1 MSRRYCTPSAAPGIS
16 LTRVRPPRRRPQA
29 AAFRGALWITLIA
42 VITTVVALSVQHF
55 QTVRVLKTELEHLLE
70 GEADALVLRYRDG
83 GVGGLAT
90 YIDEQTRTQR
100 RDVVYM
106 VSDRAGRR
114 LAGNILVWPNGLA
127 AEHLAI
133 TTVRVQRGGQVQSR
147 RIEAEVRA
155 LGPDTRLLVGHLADS
170 RIALGRRYWISL
182 ALSVLATAVLGLS
195 LGWLVS
201 RRGVRVV
208 RAAADTGDRFLSGHL
223 DERLKV
229 SPRDD
234 EFDRLAEVFNACLD
248 EIERMVRSLRAAT
261 DGLAHDLKTPLTR
274 IKARLELAA
283 LRGHEAPQQDI
294 LAETARDLDALL
306 ALVNG
311 LLVLARADATTAD
324 SFVALDLA
332 AVAQEAY
339 DLYAPLAEDAG
350 QHLLLR
356 LSPAPARGV
365 SSLLLHATANL
376 IDNAIKHGNPGGQIV
391 VATGIDGAA
400 SSLTIGDRGPGIAP
414 DARERAVQRFSR
426 LDESRS
432 TPGSGL
438 GLSLVAT
445 VARVHRGHLV
455 LADNQ
460 PGLRAELRLPLSPG
474 RDLRPAREA
483 KEVNGETGRVIG
495 AEG

>member
-1 MSRRYCTPSAAPGIS
+1 MTRAKPS
-16 LTRVRPPRRRPQA
+16 RRRPQA
-29 AAFRGALWITLIA
+29 AAFHGALWITLIA
-42 VITTVVALSVQHF
+42 VVTTVVALSVQHF

-83 GVGGLAT
+83 GVGGLAS

-106 VSDRAGRR
+106 VSDGGGRR
-114 LAGNILVWPNGLA
+114 LAGNVLIWPGGLT

-133 TTVRVQRGGQVQSR
+133 TTVRVRRGGQVQSR
-147 RIEAEVRA
+147 RIEAEVRT
-155 LGPDTRLLVGHLADS
+155 LGPDTQLLVGHLADS
-170 RIALGRRYWISL
+170 RIALGRRYWMSL

-324 SFVALDLA
+324 SFVPLDLA

-376 IDNAIKHGNPGGQIV
+376 IDNAIKHGSPGGQIV
-391 VATGIDGAA
+391 VATRIDGAA

-445 VARVHRGHLV
+445 VARVHRGQLV

-460 PGLRAELRLPLSPG
+460 PGLRAELRLPLSPD
-474 RDLRPAREA
+474 RDLRPARAA
-483 KEVNGETGRVIG
+483 KEVTGETGRVIG
-495 AEG
+495 TEG

>member
-1 MSRRYCTPSAAPGIS
+1 M
-16 LTRVRPPRRRPQA
+16 
-29 AAFRGALWITLIA
+29 
-42 VITTVVALSVQHF
+42 VALSVQHF
-55 QTVRVLKTELEHLLE
+55 QTVRVLKIELEHLLE

-83 GVGGLAT
+83 GFGVLAS
-90 YIDEQTRTQR
+90 YIDEQALMQR
-100 RDVVYM
+100 RDLVYM
-106 VSDRAGRR
+106 VADGAGRR
-114 LAGNILVWPNGLA
+114 LAGNVLIWPSGLA
-127 AEHLAI
+127 SEHLAI
-133 TTVRVQRGGQVQSR
+133 TIVRVRRGGQVQSR
-147 RIEAEVRA
+147 RIEAEVRT

-170 RIALGRRYWISL
+170 RIALGRRYWMSL

-208 RAAADTGDRFLSGHL
+208 RAAADTGDRFLSGRL

-283 LRGHEAPQQDI
+283 LRGGESPQQDT

-324 SFVALDLA
+324 NFVALDLA
-332 AVAQEAY
+332 EVAQEAY
-339 DLYAPLAEDAG
+339 DLYAPLAEEAG
-350 QHLLLR
+350 QRLLLR

-376 IDNAIKHGNPGGQIV
+376 IDNAIKHGTLGGQIV
-391 VATGIDGAA
+391 VATAIHGAA
-400 SSLTIGDRGPGIAP
+400 SSLTIADRGPGIAP
-414 DARERAVQRFSR
+414 DARERALQRFSR

-445 VARVHRGHLV
+445 VARVHRGQLI
-455 LADNQ
+455 LADNH
-460 PGLRAELRLPLSPG
+460 PGLRAELWLPLSRG
-474 RDLRPAREA
+474 RDQQPARA
-483 KEVNGETGRVIG
+483 GKQITGATACG
-495 AEG
+495 TGTEW

>member
-1 MSRRYCTPSAAPGIS
+1 MSP
-16 LTRVRPPRRRPQA
+16 
-29 AAFRGALWITLIA
+29 
-42 VITTVVALSVQHF
+42 
-55 QTVRVLKTELEHLLE
+55 
-70 GEADALVLRYRDG
+70 
-83 GVGGLAT
+83 
-90 YIDEQTRTQR
+90 
-100 RDVVYM
+100 
-106 VSDRAGRR
+106 
-114 LAGNILVWPNGLA
+114 
-127 AEHLAI
+127 
-133 TTVRVQRGGQVQSR
+133 
-147 RIEAEVRA
+147 
-155 LGPDTRLLVGHLADS
+155 
-170 RIALGRRYWISL
+170 

-283 LRGHEAPQQDI
+283 LRGPEAPTQDI
-294 LAETARDLDALL
+294 LADTARDLDALL
-306 ALVNG
+306 SLVNG

-350 QHLLLR
+350 QHLVLQV
-356 LSPAPARGV
+356 SPAPARGV

-376 IDNAIKHGNPGGQIV
+376 IDNAIKHGSLDGQIV
-391 VATGIDGAA
+391 VATGLDGAV
-400 SSLTIGDRGPGIAP
+400 SRLTVGDRGPGIAP
-414 DARERAVQRFSR
+414 EARERAVQRFSR
-426 LDESRS
+426 VDESRS

-445 VARVHRGHLV
+445 VARVHRGQLV
-455 LADNQ
+455 LADNR
-460 PGLRAELRLPLSPG
+460 PGLKAELRLPLSPDW
-474 RDLRPAREA
+474 DLRPARAA
-483 KEVNGETGRVIG
+483 KEFTGETGRG
-495 AEG
+495 SGTEA

>member
-1 MSRRYCTPSAAPGIS
+1 MPA
-16 LTRVRPPRRRPQA
+16 RPPSRRRPQA

-42 VITTVVALSVQHF
+42 VVTTMVALSVQHF
-55 QTVRVLKTELEHLLE
+55 QTVRVLKLELEHLLE

-83 GVGGLAT
+83 GLPGLAS
-90 YIDEQTRTQR
+90 YIDEQTLTQR

-106 VSDRAGRR
+106 VADGAGRR
-114 LAGNILVWPNGLA
+114 LAGNVLVWPGGLA

-133 TTVRVQRGGQVQSR
+133 TTVRVRRGGQVQSR
-147 RIEAEVRA
+147 RIEAEVRV
-155 LGPDTRLLVGHLADS
+155 LGPDTKLLVGHLADS
-170 RIALGRRYWISL
+170 RIALGRRYWMSL
-182 ALSVLATAVLGLS
+182 GLSVLATAVLGLS

-283 LRGHEAPQQDI
+283 LRGREGPQQDT

-332 AVAQEAY
+332 EVAQEAY
-339 DLYAPLAEDAG
+339 DLYAPLAEEAG

-376 IDNAIKHGNPGGQIV
+376 IDNAIKHGAPGGQII
-391 VATGIDGAA
+391 VATVTHGAA
-400 SSLTIGDRGPGIAP
+400 SSLSVGDRGPGIAP
-414 DARERAVQRFSR
+414 DARERALQRFSR

-445 VARVHRGHLV
+445 VARVHRGQLV

-474 RDLRPAREA
+474 RDLRPARMVKA
-483 KEVNGETGRVIG
+483 ITGETGRG
-495 AEG
+495 GGTEG

>member
-1 MSRRYCTPSAAPGIS
+1 M
-16 LTRVRPPRRRPQA
+16 TRVSPPRRRPQA

-42 VITTVVALSVQHF
+42 VVTTVVALSVQHF
-55 QTVRVLKTELEHLLE
+55 QTVRVLKIELEHLLE

-83 GVGGLAT
+83 DLGGLVS

-106 VSDRAGRR
+106 VADRAGRR
-114 LAGNILVWPNGLA
+114 LAGNVLVWPSGLA

-133 TTVRVQRGGQVQSR
+133 TTVRVRRGGEVQSR
-147 RIEAEVRA
+147 RIEAEVRT

-170 RIALGRRYWISL
+170 RIALGRRYWMSL

-229 SPRDD
+229 SLRDD

-306 ALVNG
+306 SLVNG

-324 SFVALDLA
+324 SFVPLDLA

-356 LSPAPARGV
+356 LSRAPARGV
-365 SSLLLHATANL
+365 SSLLLDATANL
-376 IDNAIKHGNPGGQIV
+376 IDNAIKHGSPGGQIV

-400 SSLTIGDRGPGIAP
+400 SRLTIGDRGPGIAP

-445 VARVHRGHLV
+445 VARVHRGQLV

-460 PGLRAELRLPLSPG
+460 PGLRAELRLPLSPD
-474 RDLRPAREA
+474 RDLRPARA
-483 KEVNGETGRVIG
+483 PKEVTGETGRVTG
-495 AEG
+495 TEG

>member
-1 MSRRYCTPSAAPGIS
+1 
-16 LTRVRPPRRRPQA
+16 
-29 AAFRGALWITLIA
+29 LIA
-42 VITTVVALSVQHF
+42 VVTTVVALSVQHF
-55 QTVRVLKTELEHLLE
+55 QTVRVLKIELEHLLE
-70 GEADALVLRYRDG
+70 GEADAIVLRFRDG
-83 GVGGLAT
+83 GLGGLAS
-90 YIDEQTRTQR
+90 YIDEQTLTQR

-106 VSDRAGRR
+106 VADRAGRR
-114 LAGNILVWPNGLA
+114 LAGNVLVWPSGLA

-133 TTVRVQRGGQVQSR
+133 TTVRVRVRVRRGGQVQSR
-147 RIEAEVRA
+147 RIEAEVRT

-170 RIALGRRYWISL
+170 RIALGRRYWMSL

-274 IKARLELAA
+274 IKVRLELAA
-283 LRGHEAPQQDI
+283 LRGREGPQSDT

-376 IDNAIKHGNPGGQIV
+376 IDNAIKHGSPGGQIV

-414 DARERAVQRFSR
+414 DARERALQRFSR

-445 VARVHRGHLV
+445 VARVHRGQLV

-460 PGLRAELRLPLSPG
+460 PGLRAELRLPLSPD
-474 RDLRPAREA
+474 RDLRPARAA
-483 KEVNGETGRVIG
+483 KEVTGETGRVIG
-495 AEG
+495 TEG

>member
-1 MSRRYCTPSAAPGIS
+1 M
-16 LTRVRPPRRRPQA
+16 
-29 AAFRGALWITLIA
+29 IA
-42 VITTVVALSVQHF
+42 VVTTVVALSVQHF
-55 QTVRVLKTELEHLLE
+55 QTVRVLKIELEHLLE
-70 GEADALVLRYRDG
+70 GEADAIVLRFRDG
-83 GVGGLAT
+83 GLGGLAS
-90 YIDEQTRTQR
+90 YIDEQTLTQR

-106 VSDRAGRR
+106 VADRAGRR
-114 LAGNILVWPNGLA
+114 LAGNVLVWPSGLA

-133 TTVRVQRGGQVQSR
+133 TTVRVRVRVRRGGQVQSR
-147 RIEAEVRA
+147 RIEAEVRT

-170 RIALGRRYWISL
+170 RIALGRRYWMSL

-274 IKARLELAA
+274 IKVRLELAA
-283 LRGHEAPQQDI
+283 LRGREGPQSDT

-376 IDNAIKHGNPGGQIV
+376 IDNAIKHGSPGGQIV

-414 DARERAVQRFSR
+414 DARERALQRFSR

-445 VARVHRGHLV
+445 VARVHRGQLV

-460 PGLRAELRLPLSPG
+460 PGLRAELRLPLSPD
-474 RDLRPAREA
+474 RDLRPARAA
-483 KEVNGETGRVIG
+483 KEVTGETGRVIG
-495 AEG
+495 TEG

>member
-1 MSRRYCTPSAAPGIS
+1 M
-16 LTRVRPPRRRPQA
+16 
-29 AAFRGALWITLIA
+29 IA
-42 VITTVVALSVQHF
+42 VVTTVVALSVQHF

-83 GVGGLAT
+83 GVGGLAS

-106 VSDRAGRR
+106 VSDGAGRRR

-133 TTVRVQRGGQVQSR
+133 ATVRVQRDGQVQSR
-147 RIEAEVRA
+147 RIEAEVRT

-208 RAAADTGDRFLSGHL
+208 RAAADTGDRFLGGHL

-283 LRGHEAPQQDI
+283 LRGQEAPQPDI
-294 LAETARDLDALL
+294 LSETARDLDALL

-311 LLVLARADATTAD
+311 LLVLARADATTAA

-350 QHLLLR
+350 QHLVLR

-365 SSLLLHATANL
+365 SSLLLHASANL
-376 IDNAIKHGNPGGQIV
+376 IDNAISHGSPGGQIV

-414 DARERAVQRFSR
+414 GARERAVQRFSR

-445 VARVHRGHLV
+445 VARVHRGQLV

-474 RDLRPAREA
+474 RDLRPARAA
-483 KEVNGETGRVIG
+483 KEITGETGGVTG
-495 AEG
+495 TEG